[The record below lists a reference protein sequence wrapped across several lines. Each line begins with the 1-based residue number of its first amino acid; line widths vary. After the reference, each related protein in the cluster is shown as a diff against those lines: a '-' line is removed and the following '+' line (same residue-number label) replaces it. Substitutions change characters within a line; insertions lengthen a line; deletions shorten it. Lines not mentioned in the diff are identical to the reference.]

1 MRTIPI
7 YPSRPISPSGMAR
20 SLAAPLLKGRGTAW
34 ALAHRFSSDERQSC
48 DDGWG
53 SLDQVVAEQSV
64 APATRVLEEQVKT
77 ILAGNDSPDIGFDLS
92 INPYRG
98 CEHVMWN
105 SSSRSRQPRQ
115 TGRLRPRS
123 FDL

>member
-1 MRTIPI
+1 MRTIPV
-7 YPSRPISPSGMAR
+7 YPARPIPPANMAQ
-20 SLAAPLLKGRGTAW
+20 SLLKGRGTAW
-34 ALAHRFSSDERQSC
+34 ALPHRFHKEERQAC

-53 SLDQVVAEQSV
+53 SLDQTVDPQALP
-64 APATRVLEEQVKT
+64 PATRVLEEQVKT

-105 SSSRSRQPRQ
+105 SPERA
-115 TGRLRPRS
+115 LAC
-123 FDL
+123 